1 MYRLRSLFSGRFDM
15 TTRTSKEA
23 SRLAQQNHTTNSSS
37 EMLDQELPK
46 KPELSLVEFNAITV
60 DKYSAEQIRGIYQE
74 QVSAK
79 LG

>member
-1 MYRLRSLFSGRFDM
+1 M

>member
-1 MYRLRSLFSGRFDM
+1 M

-37 EMLDQELPK
+37 EMLDQELPENPK
-46 KPELSLVEFNAITV
+46 LSLVEFNAITV
-60 DKYSAEQIRGIYQE
+60 DKYSAEQIRGIYQA

-79 LG
+79 LA